1 MSCTAPARQ
10 TPTTSQIRP
19 GRYPNWIARTG
30 PMSGPAPEIAA
41 KWWPKRTHLL
51 VGWKFWPSL
60 SVCAGVARE
69 SSSVATRAARKAL

>member
-30 PMSGPAPEIAA
+30 PIKGPAPEIAA
-41 KWWPKRTHLL
+41 KWCPKSTQRF
-51 VGWKFWPSL
+51 VGTKFCPSAN
-60 SVCAGVARE
+60 S
-69 SSSVATRAARKAL
+69 